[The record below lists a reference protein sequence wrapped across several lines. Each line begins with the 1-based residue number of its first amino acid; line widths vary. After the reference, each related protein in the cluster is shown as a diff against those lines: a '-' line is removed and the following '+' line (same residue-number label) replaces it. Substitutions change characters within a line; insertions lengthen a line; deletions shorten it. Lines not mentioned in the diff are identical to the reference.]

1 MIEQNNWIDEI
12 FASEWF
18 LVEDITKVIRQAGYP
33 EVYYEAYISTSPEK
47 NQGYRLANI
56 QRWVGPPNYNG
67 EIERRVGYYLID
79 LHNALV
85 KAEKAKKHKDNKE
98 TEAAQT
104 RKKRNLSP
112 EARARMLAN
121 LWPKDVPHL
130 YHPDGRP
137 MKLKECRQV
146 MKDRS
151 AGTLTPSRAGCRLDP

>member
-18 LVEDITKVIRQAGYP
+18 VVENIARIIRQAGYP
-33 EVYYEAYISTSPEK
+33 EVYYEAFISTSPEK
-47 NQGYRLANI
+47 NQGHRLANI
-56 QRWVGPPNYNG
+56 QRWVGPPDYNG
-67 EIERRVGYYLID
+67 EIERRVGHHLVD

-85 KAEKAKKHKDNKE
+85 KAEKGEKHK
-98 TEAAQT
+98 AAQPLPK
-104 RKKRNLSP
+104 RKKRNVSP

-121 LWPKDVPHL
+121 LWPQDVPHL
-130 YHPDGRP
+130 YHHDGRP

>member
-1 MIEQNNWIDEI
+1 MENGLYREKGTKKMIEQNNWIDEI

-18 LVEDITKVIRQAGYP
+18 VVENIARIIRQAGYP

-47 NQGYRLANI
+47 NRGHRLANI
-56 QRWVGPPNYNG
+56 QRWVGPPDYNG
-67 EIERRVGYYLID
+67 EIERRVGHHLVD

-85 KAEKAKKHKDNKE
+85 KAEKGVKHK
-98 TEAAQT
+98 AAQPLPK
-104 RKKRNLSP
+104 RKKRNVSP

-151 AGTLTPSRAGCRLDP
+151 

>member
-1 MIEQNNWIDEI
+1 MIKQNNWIDEI

-85 KAEKAKKHKDNKE
+85 KAEKAKKHK
-98 TEAAQT
+98 AAQKG
-104 RKKRNLSP
+104 KKRNVSP
-112 EARARMLAN
+112 QARARMLAN
-121 LWPKDVPHL
+121 LWPKDV
-130 YHPDGRP
+130 
-137 MKLKECRQV
+137 
-146 MKDRS
+146 
-151 AGTLTPSRAGCRLDP
+151 